1 MFINEGLACFLFLWV
16 KRVHFS
22 DLWNERGLEI
32 NGVVI
37 WSVGRKNIVGCFG
50 EHVFKVGTPIR
61 NLLIGGLCSLGEFSG
76 QGDLVEM
83 FAIEIL
89 LREVLMKRHIILRR
103 ISLREKRG
111 KFHVRVAS
119 EPSE

>member
-1 MFINEGLACFLFLWV
+1 MFVNEGLAHFLFLWV

-22 DLWNERGLEI
+22 DLWNERGLEV

-37 WSVGRKNIVGCFG
+37 WSMGRESIMGLLG

-61 NLLIGGLCSLGEFSG
+61 ELLIRGFCSLGKFGG

-89 LREVLMKRHIILRR
+89 LREVLTERCIILRR
-103 ISLREKRG
+103 ISLGEKRR

-119 EPSE
+119 KPSE